1 MKEKKRKGKGEM
13 EMEKRKRKRKRKRR
27 KRERERERG
36 GIRADRGAD
45 RDCTRTRVGR
55 AWRGGRWFVT
65 RGTGKRE
72 GRNRDWT
79 SGCSEQ
85 GRLPKY

>member
-1 MKEKKRKGKGEM
+1 
-13 EMEKRKRKRKRKRR
+13 MEKRKKKK
-27 KRERERERG
+27 KEEREG

-45 RDCTRTRVGR
+45 RDCTRKRVGR

-72 GRNRDWT
+72 GRDSDWT
-79 SGCSEQ
+79 SGDREIRRKTIFGQ
-85 GRLPKY
+85 GRIELNDERFRKL

>member
-1 MKEKKRKGKGEM
+1 MGE
-13 EMEKRKRKRKRKRR
+13 RVS
-27 KRERERERG
+27 EREG

-72 GRNRDWT
+72 DCNRDWT